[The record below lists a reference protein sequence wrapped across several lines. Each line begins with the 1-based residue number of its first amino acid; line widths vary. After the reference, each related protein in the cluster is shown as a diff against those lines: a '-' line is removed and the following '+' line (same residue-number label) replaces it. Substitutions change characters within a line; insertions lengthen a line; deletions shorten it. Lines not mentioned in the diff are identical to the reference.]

1 MAAEIKAA
9 QLKVK
14 QEMLREIDA
23 AKEEAEQQIKKQRN
37 EYESAIENLQSQIVS
52 SDRAFWQKP
61 ELCEKIFQ
69 CLPVFSL

>member
-52 SDRAFWQKP
+52 SDRAF
-61 ELCEKIFQ
+61 
-69 CLPVFSL
+69 